1 LVFVKFKTGAGLKLI
16 PVVYVLGLPKVSLSV
31 VLFYK
36 GSNAMGANLNPPT
49 LSFFCYFF
57 SLSFFYNCIKN
68 YLLKLFIKLRVSQ
81 RLKVVIDMLEVFLEE
96 IFDFSF
102 IDYPR
107 SDGLFD
113 LLFFLDEDF
122 RSVNFLFFQLTGFNA
137 FIDFGFVFLLFF
149 YVFLNVNEG
158 VVSHFFIVL
167 DFGYLFDLK
176 DRKSVV

>member
-1 LVFVKFKTGAGLKLI
+1 
-16 PVVYVLGLPKVSLSV
+16 
-31 VLFYK
+31 
-36 GSNAMGANLNPPT
+36 M
-49 LSFFCYFF
+49 
-57 SLSFFYNCIKN
+57 
-68 YLLKLFIKLRVSQ
+68 LKLFIKLRVSQ